1 MSTPFVGEIRM
12 VGFNFAPNG
21 WATCDGQL
29 IPIAENDTL
38 FTLIGTTYGGDGQET
53 FALPNLQSRIPIHAG
68 QGSGLSNRILGESA
82 GTETVTLTTQQIP
95 SHAHPAQAQSGAGN
109 QASPANGVWASS
121 GQSVYGTGA
130 GALAMKAALMSGS
143 GGSQPH
149 DNLMPYTTI
158 NFVISLFGVFPSQN

>member
-1 MSTPFVGEIRM
+1 M
-12 VGFNFAPNG
+12 VGFNFAPLG

-29 IPIAENDTL
+29 IPIAENETL
-38 FTLIGTTYGGDGQET
+38 FNLIGTTYGGDGQST
-53 FALPNLQSRIPIHAG
+53 FALPDLRSRIPVHAG
-68 QGSGLSNRILGESA
+68 QGPGLSNRILGESA

-95 SHAHPAQAQSGAGN
+95 SHAHLAQAQSGAGN
-109 QASPANGVWASS
+109 QASPANGVWAAS
-121 GQSVYGTGA
+121 GQGQYGVGA
-130 GALAMKAALMSGS
+130 GNVAMKSTLLSNS